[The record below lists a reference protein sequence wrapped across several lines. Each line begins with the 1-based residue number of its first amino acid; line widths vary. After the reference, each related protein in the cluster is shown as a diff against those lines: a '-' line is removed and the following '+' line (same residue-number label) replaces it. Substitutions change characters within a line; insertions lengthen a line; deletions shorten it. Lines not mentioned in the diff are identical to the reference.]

1 MFAEGQMRQ
10 RRGCPPRA
18 NVAECGWDISGTFGK
33 GQTLMLL
40 QVLDKQFQ
48 KICCLSS
55 QQTTYLQDVHEQRL
69 VPGTAFTTSAEWAA
83 GQADDA

>member
-1 MFAEGQMRQ
+1 
-10 RRGCPPRA
+10 
-18 NVAECGWDISGTFGK
+18 
-33 GQTLMLL
+33 MLL

-48 KICCLSS
+48 KICCLSN